1 MATLTPQAYG
11 FEVRVRVGGK
21 PRKIGLGRI
30 AKGRAEAIRGHIAA
44 LESVAKHG
52 GQLNGEA
59 VAWLATIDD
68 TLHGRLAF
76 LGLTTARAAVV
87 RTVGELIEHY
97 KERRFEQLKP
107 GTRAVMEQ
115 AFRAMREHLGA
126 DTPLA
131 AVTPGDAEDFASKEA
146 AKTPKRIVDG
156 RKYARATVQKRCE
169 IATRLFG
176 HAIKHRML
184 DRNPFVDAGVSRS
197 PVASEKRFFLPAS
210 DARRILAEL
219 PGVEWQ
225 LLFSL
230 ARWAGVRVP
239 SEPRLLRFS
248 DVDWANNRFRIRS
261 PKTERQG
268 KAERWVPIFPELRA
282 PLLAACEAA
291 GEGDALLMPSVQYL
305 TGAAIRRPLEVAILA
320 AGLDVWP
327 NLWKSLRSTR
337 ETELLENYPA
347 HAACGWIGNS
357 VAVAVKHYAQIPR
370 HYFEAAA
377 NGSPIHGTNHG
388 TVSDCDATL
397 DGEASKREAVK
408 AREEQ

>member
-1 MATLTPQAYG
+1 MATLTKQAYG
-11 FEVRVRVGGK
+11 FEVRVKVGGK
-21 PRKIGLGRI
+21 PRKIGLGRV
-30 AKGRAEAIRGHIAA
+30 AAGRAETIRGHITA

-52 GQLNGEA
+52 GQVNSEA
-59 VAWLATIDD
+59 AAWLATIDD
-68 TLHGRLAF
+68 TLHGRLAS
-76 LGLTTARAAVV
+76 LGLTAGRASVI

-97 KERRFEQLKP
+97 KAKRFEELKP
-107 GTRAVMEQ
+107 GTKAVMEQ
-115 AFRAMREHLGA
+115 AFRAMREHLGK

-131 AVTPGDAEDFASKEA
+131 SVTPGDAEDYATKEA
-146 AKTPKRIVDG
+146 GKTFERSNGVS
-156 RKYARATVQKRCE
+156 KYARATVQKRCE

-184 DRNPFVDAGVSRS
+184 DRNPFVEAGVSRS
-197 PVASEKRFFLPAS
+197 PVATEKRFFLPAS

-219 PGVEWQ
+219 SGVEWR

-239 SEPRLLRFS
+239 SEPRLLRYS

-268 KAERWVPIFPELRA
+268 KAERWVPIFPELHA

-291 GEGDALLMPSVQYL
+291 GEGNALLMPSVQYL
-305 TGAAIRRPLEVAILA
+305 TGAAIRRPLENAIEA
-320 AGLDVWP
+320 AGLEVWP

-337 ETELLENYPA
+337 ETELLESYPA

-357 VAVAVKHYAQIPR
+357 VAVALKHYAQIPR
-370 HYFEAAA
+370 HYYDAAA
-377 NGSPIHGTNHG
+377 NGVSIHGTNHG
-388 TVSDCDATL
+388 TVSGCDATR
-397 DGEASKREAVK
+397 DVEAAESEAVNAAEK
-408 AREEQ
+408 Q